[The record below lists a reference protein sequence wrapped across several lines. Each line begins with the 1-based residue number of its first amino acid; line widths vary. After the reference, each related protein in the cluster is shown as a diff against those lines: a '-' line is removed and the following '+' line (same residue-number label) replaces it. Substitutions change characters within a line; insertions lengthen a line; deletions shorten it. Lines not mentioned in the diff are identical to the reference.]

1 MSRYGFPFPLHVL
14 LSFFQGTGTDVTATQ
29 LVVYKA
35 AETKRYDFEARNA
48 DEAAE
53 IVSEL
58 KKGIA
63 PYNRDV

>member
-1 MSRYGFPFPLHVL
+1 MH
-14 LSFFQGTGTDVTATQ
+14 TDVTTQQ
-29 LVVYKA
+29 LVVYRA
-35 AETKRYDFEARNA
+35 TETKRYDFEARNA

-53 IVSEL
+53 IVNEL